1 MKKKRLLINSKLSK
15 SAKIQILTSFKKRKM
30 KGSSLMKKMKIG
42 VQMIIYYLVR
52 VIHYSILISMRII
65 IID

>member
-15 SAKIQILTSFKKRKM
+15 SAKIQILISLKKRKM
-30 KGSSLMKKMKIG
+30 KGTSLMKKMKIG
-42 VQMIIYYLVR
+42 AQMIIYYLVR